1 MAKIVNPALFI
12 GLGGTGHKVLL
23 QVKKAM
29 LKNYGE
35 VPPMVKLLCMDTD
48 RRELLSSL
56 EEISYAKKKKDG
68 STELTTESI
77 KFEPNETV
85 GIPITNPQGLANEN
99 FVRSWVDDSVFAQIG
114 PSDTGAKQ
122 IRQMGRFAIFENFMK
137 QNIAGQIENRIN
149 ELKNII
155 QLRNTDYSLGDS
167 QAKPCIH
174 LVFSP
179 CGGTGAGTFIDILTI
194 IKNIDPQIEVFGYLV
209 MPDFYT
215 RFPMTMSVIQNAYAS
230 LMEIDHLMGQD
241 ASKKEMNKWWSNHP
255 KVPFEVD
262 YSGNGT
268 KIKLPGGS
276 KGFFEYLYLFDN
288 INEKGKFIESVDD
301 MYDRIGR
308 ILYLMVSGP
317 GTKMQSA
324 YSNNKDYLYP
334 SSEKTFYKRRNYS
347 SMGISQ
353 IILDRHFLR
362 ELKKNQII
370 RTILNAYIY
379 KDSVLE
385 QSTMNTFIDANEW
398 REDSGKDML
407 IDKLVQRSILK
418 YSTDSLY
425 PNFKKGCHLELK
437 TNIDNFHKQWDE
449 RSLSSAKTVRE
460 QQLNI
465 FYIKIEEEL
474 KKYLKS
480 RGGLSQG
487 KQFLAFLDGSF
498 KGMADEMDNE
508 IKVHKS
514 NREKLYKD
522 VPLHIESIKNEEES
536 FSPFGK
542 EKRIRESCEA
552 FVANAEKILIENWQV
567 ARKEAAKLFYDMS
580 IEFLRAYQK
589 QINEADQLMMETSSD
604 LEREYQKII
613 NSSNRDSDFE
623 RSIHYYY
630 KELLNG
636 STDDINL
643 EEAFK
648 TIDFS
653 SLLNLKSVNEIKSD
667 IYNYIATTD
676 AIKNIDNLKIENI
689 LKSLD
694 KSVMEN
700 LIHYLDVSSS
710 VCIDVDQSFLLTTDK
725 AFMDKFGFICVENDD
740 NSLFV
745 EGGSFYNSLSTE
757 GGYSSLK
764 TFSTGDP
771 DRITM
776 IKVAGM
782 FPGSAIKR
790 IKNYKSKFEN
800 SSLYHFSDVYFEKN
814 AMDLIEGAD
823 DMEEGLKWFTVGSAL
838 GKIYLDKGA
847 MVIEI
852 EGGKKEPLYEGTRNK
867 TNRATAAEIFMKNK
881 RYVNYISEY
890 YNKFYDDNGK
900 PIVKEKI
907 QNFYNSITT
916 VSVLGKIFDNIDRE
930 TNEYNNIFEE
940 KRLLREF
947 AMNQFGELI
956 QEAK

>member
-29 LKNYGE
+29 LTNYGE

-48 RRELLSSL
+48 RRELLSSF
-56 EEISYAKKKKDG
+56 EDITYAKKQKDG
-68 STELTTESI
+68 TRELTTESI
-77 KFEPNETV
+77 KFDSNETV
-85 GIPITNPQGLANEN
+85 GIPITNPQGLASLDY
-99 FVRSWVDDSVFAQIG
+99 VRNWVHDSVYAQIG

-137 QNIAGQIENRIN
+137 QNIAGQVENRIN
-149 ELKNII
+149 ELKNIV

-179 CGGTGAGTFIDILTI
+179 CGGTGAGTFIDVITI
-194 IKNIDPQIEVFGYLV
+194 IRNIDPQIEVFGYMV

-215 RFPMTMSVIQNAYAS
+215 RFPMTMSVIQNAYAA

-241 ASKKEMNKWWSNHP
+241 ATKDKSWSNYY
-255 KVPFEVD
+255 KNPFEVD
-262 YSGNGT
+262 YSGNGR
-268 KIKLPGGS
+268 KFMLPSGS
-276 KGFFEYLYLFDN
+276 QGFFQYLYLFDN

-334 SSEKTFYKRRNYS
+334 TSKETFYKRRNYS

-353 IILDRHFLR
+353 IVLDRHFLR
-362 ELKKNQII
+362 QLKKNQII

-379 KDSVLE
+379 NENILE
-385 QSTMNTFIDANEW
+385 KATLSTFIDANEW

-407 IDKLVQRSILK
+407 IDKLVPRNTLK

-425 PNFKKGCHLELK
+425 PNFKRGCHLELK
-437 TNIDNFHKQWDE
+437 TNVDNFLKLWDD
-449 RSLSSAKTVRE
+449 RCVSSAKAVRE
-460 QQLNI
+460 QQFDI
-465 FYIKIEEEL
+465 FKIKIDEEL

-480 RGGLSQG
+480 RGGLSNC
-487 KQFLAFLDGSF
+487 KQFITFLDGSF
-498 KGMADEMDNE
+498 KGMADEMDSE
-508 IKVHKS
+508 TKIHKS
-514 NREKLYKD
+514 NKEKLLKD
-522 VPLHIESIKNEEES
+522 VSLHIESIKNEEES

-542 EKRIRESCEA
+542 EKRIREASEA
-552 FVANAEKILIENWQV
+552 FVANAEKILIENWQI

-580 IEFLRAYQK
+580 IEFIRGYQK
-589 QINEADQLMMETSSD
+589 QVQDADQLMMETCSD
-604 LEREYQKII
+604 LEREHQKII
-613 NSSNRDSDFE
+613 NSSNNDSDFE

-630 KELLNG
+630 KELLNER
-636 STDDINL
+636 TDDINL
-643 EEAFK
+643 EEALK
-648 TIDFS
+648 AIDFS
-653 SLLNLKSVNEIKSD
+653 RLLSLKLVNEIKED
-667 IYNYIATTD
+667 IYNYISTSD
-676 AIKNIDNLKIENI
+676 AIKSIDNLRIENI

-694 KSVMEN
+694 KDVLEN
-700 LIHYLDVSSS
+700 IIHYLDVSSS
-710 VCIDVDQSFLLTTDK
+710 VCIDLDQSFLLTTDK
-725 AFMDKFGFICVENDD
+725 PYMEKFGFICVENDD

-745 EGGSFYNSLSTE
+745 EGGSFYNYLSTE
-757 GGYSSLK
+757 GGYSTLK
-764 TFSTGDP
+764 TYSTGDP

-782 FPGSAIKR
+782 FPGSAIRR
-790 IKNYKSKFEN
+790 IRNYKTKFEN
-800 SSLYHFSDVYFEKN
+800 SSLYHFSDIYFEKN
-814 AMDLIEGAD
+814 AMDLIDGAD
-823 DMEEGLKWFTVGSAL
+823 DVEEGLKWFSVGSAL

-847 MVIEI
+847 MVIEM
-852 EGGKKEPLYEGTRNK
+852 EGGKKEPLYEGTKNK
-867 TNRATAAEIFMKNK
+867 TSRALAAEIFTKNK
-881 RYVNYISEY
+881 QYVNFISTY
-890 YNKFYDDNGK
+890 FDKFYDANGK
-900 PIVKEKI
+900 PVVKERI
-907 QNFYNSITT
+907 ESFYNNITSID
-916 VSVLGKIFDNIDRE
+916 VLGKIFENIDKE
-930 TNEYNNIFEE
+930 SKDYANIFEE

-947 AMNQFGELI
+947 ALSILKIELQDI
-956 QEAK
+956 K